1 MDEPTGLADLLAAAE
16 RTIERLEPAQALA
29 RVEAGAALV
38 DVRSSEARR
47 RDGGVPGALH
57 IPRTVLE
64 WRLEP
69 GGAWRTP
76 YVAEA
81 TPVVLLCD
89 HGSSSVLA
97 AAALVRLGV
106 DAADV
111 IGGFAA
117 WRKAGLPVVAVDDP
131 PLGPDELAGWR
142 PSGSTE

>member
-1 MDEPTGLADLLAAAE
+1 MGEPTGLGDLLAAAE
-16 RTIERLEPAQALA
+16 QAVERLEPAQALA
-29 RVEAGAALV
+29 RVEAGATLV
-38 DVRSSEARR
+38 DVRSTDSRR

-76 YVAEA
+76 YVPEG

-89 HGSSSVLA
+89 HGYSSVFA
-97 AAALVRLGV
+97 AAALVTIGV

-117 WRKAGLPVVAVDDP
+117 WRDAGLPVAKVDDP
-131 PLGPDELAGWR
+131 PLQPGELIGWR
-142 PSGSTE
+142 PPDATD

>member
-1 MDEPTGLADLLAAAE
+1 MNEPTGLADLLAAAE
-16 RTIERLEPAQALA
+16 RTPSDSSRHRRGA
-29 RVEAGAALV
+29 EAGAALV
-38 DVRSSEARR
+38 DVRSTEARR

-69 GGAWRTP
+69 GGSSRTP
-76 YVAEA
+76 YVAEG

-89 HGSSSVLA
+89 QGYSSVFA
-97 AAALVRLGV
+97 AAVLVAMGV

-117 WRKAGLPVVAVDDP
+117 WRDAGLVAVDDP

-142 PSGSTE
+142 PS

>member
-1 MDEPTGLADLLAAAE
+1 MNEPTGLADLLAAAE
-16 RTIERLEPAQALA
+16 RTIERLEPAHALA

-38 DVRSSEARR
+38 DVRSTEARR
-47 RDGGVPGALH
+47 RDGSVPGALH

-69 GGAWRTP
+69 GGSSRSP
-76 YVAEA
+76 YVAEG
-81 TPVVLLCD
+81 TPVILLCEQGYSSVFAAAVLL
-89 HGSSSVLA
+89 A
-97 AAALVRLGV
+97 MGV

-117 WRKAGLPVVAVDDP
+117 WRDAGLPVVAVDDP

-142 PSGSTE
+142 PS

>member
-1 MDEPTGLADLLAAAE
+1 MAPTGLDDLLAAAE
-16 RTIERLEPAQALA
+16 RTIERLEPAAALA
-29 RVEAGAALV
+29 RVEAGAMLV
-38 DVRSSEARR
+38 DVRSTGSRR
-47 RDGGVPGALH
+47 RDGGVPGAVH

-76 YVAEA
+76 YVPDG

-89 HGSSSVLA
+89 HGFSSVFA
-97 AAALVRLGV
+97 AAALVAIGV

-117 WRKAGLPVVAVDDP
+117 WRDAGLPVTAVDDP
-131 PLGPDELAGWR
+131 PLGPGELAGWR
-142 PSGSTE
+142 PPVTGD